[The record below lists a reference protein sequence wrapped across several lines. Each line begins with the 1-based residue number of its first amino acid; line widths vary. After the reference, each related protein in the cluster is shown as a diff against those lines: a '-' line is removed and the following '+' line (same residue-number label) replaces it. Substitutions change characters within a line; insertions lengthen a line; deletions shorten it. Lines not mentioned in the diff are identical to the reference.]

1 MRIEEDIKTTALQ
14 EAIHESEESGQCQ
27 RLLPN
32 HTYSQLDSGGLN
44 LNFSKL
50 NLAPGHTIHCLI
62 VYTADSIYSILLHI
76 SYCMPHI
83 RDP

>member
-32 HTYSQLDSGGLN
+32 HTYSQLDSGGFKFKIFQAESCSWSYYSLFN
-44 LNFSKL
+44 
-50 NLAPGHTIHCLI
+50 CLHSRLDLFNT
-62 VYTADSIYSILLHI
+62 TAYILLYA
-76 SYCMPHI
+76 SY
-83 RDP
+83 